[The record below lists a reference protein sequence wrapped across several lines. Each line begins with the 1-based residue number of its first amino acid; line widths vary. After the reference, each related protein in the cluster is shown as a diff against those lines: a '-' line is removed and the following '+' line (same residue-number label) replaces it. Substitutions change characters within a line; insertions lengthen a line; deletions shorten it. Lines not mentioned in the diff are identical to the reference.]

1 MHYKDFQVP
10 TDGGFSL
17 NTINPAKTD
26 GFRSKRSADKKLAA
40 DIEELSEMQSK
51 LFAQDSY
58 ALLVIFQGIDTAGKD
73 GAVKHVLTG
82 VNPQGVDI
90 HNFRVPSAEEL
101 NHDYLW
107 RAMKVLPE
115 RGKIGIFNRSYY
127 EEVLAVRVHP
137 ELLQKEKLPESART
151 HNIWQE
157 RFEDIN
163 NFEHYLVRNGII
175 PVKFH
180 LRISKEEQRKRLL
193 ERIEEKDKNY
203 KIGTADVYERTFWD
217 EYMKA
222 YDEMLRHTSTKY
234 APWYVIPSDHKWFT
248 RVMVADILIN
258 TLKSLELNYPTI
270 SAQQKKEI
278 ARAKRLLENEK

>member
-1 MHYKDFQVP
+1 LHYKDFQVP
-10 TDGGFSL
+10 TDGAFSL
-17 NTINPAKTD
+17 NSINPAKTD

-58 ALLVIFQGIDTAGKD
+58 AVLVIFQGIDTAGKD

-101 NHDYLW
+101 DHDYLW

-115 RGKIGIFNRSYY
+115 RGRIGIFNRSYY

-137 ELLQKEKLPESART
+137 ELLQKEKLPESSRT

-180 LRISKEEQRKRLL
+180 LRISKEEQRRRLL

-258 TLKSLELNYPTI
+258 TLKSLELDYPTV

-278 ARAKRLLENEK
+278 AKAKRLLENEK